1 MEERARRVPGRR
13 RKHEAVIL
21 QRLVQAPRSGRR
33 ARHGPFQ
40 CRFSSASA
48 RRGTVRGSLAP
59 PLASKGKPCA
69 SPESSPACSGRRDGR
84 QRAAA
89 AAPARASTFYYVFET
104 TTSPYTATSA
114 TGTGLCL
121 EADPGPDFA
130 YRVETQPCNLQ
141 NPAQQWTQVAQGGAI
156 SKLVNHAV
164 GWCLDA
170 HVPTP
175 NINGAPVILWDWAT
189 FSDERW
195 QFTVNSLTSSAVIE
209 SRAWNTSGYYLTP
222 PGGQILPG
230 LWTQLQPGLN
240 PSQILKYFLVST

>member
-1 MEERARRVPGRR
+1 VRFP
-13 RKHEAVIL
+13 RKLAGL
-21 QRLVQAPRSGRR
+21 LLAAGM
-33 ARHGPFQ
+33 A
-40 CRFSSASA
+40 ASA
-48 RRGTVRGSLAP
+48 V
-59 PLASKGKPCA
+59 
-69 SPESSPACSGRRDGR
+69 
-84 QRAAA
+84 AA
-89 AAPARASTFYYVFET
+89 AAPARASTLYYVFET

-114 TGTGLCL
+114 TSTGLCL

-141 NPAQQWTQVAQGGAI
+141 NPAQQWTQVAQGGGI

-175 NINGAPVILWDWAT
+175 DINNAPVILWDCSAT

-195 QFTVNSLTSSAVIE
+195 SLTVNNSVGSAVLE
-209 SRAWNTSGYYLTP
+209 SRAWNTSTDYLTP

-230 LWTQLQPGLN
+230 LWTQIQPGLF
-240 PSQILKYFLVST
+240 PSQILKFFLVSA